1 MKKALVII
9 DMQNDFVFGSLGSKA
24 AEAIIPA
31 LRARIAEAQ
40 KNGET
45 IVFTRDTHEQNYM
58 QTQEGKHLPVPHCIS
73 GSKGHEIVADL
84 QVENAVVFDKPTFG
98 SVSLAEY
105 LQKEGF
111 EIVEFCGVCT
121 DICVVSNVLLFKAY
135 CPEREIIVQSA
146 LTAGTSEENT
156 KAALLVMRCCHV
168 EIL

>member
-1 MKKALVII
+1 
-9 DMQNDFVFGSLGSKA
+9 
-24 AEAIIPA
+24 
-31 LRARIAEAQ
+31 
-40 KNGET
+40 
-45 IVFTRDTHEQNYM
+45 M
-58 QTQEGKHLPVPHCIS
+58 QTQEGKHLPVLHCIS
-73 GSKGHEIVADL
+73 GTKGHEIVADL

-156 KAALLVMRCCHV
+156 NAALLVMRCCHV
-168 EIL
+168 EVL